1 MADLKPV
8 MSVAELEAFME
19 REFPQMRMGA
29 DTTTIEAVGPGTA
42 VLRLGFAERNLRPGG
57 TISGPAM
64 MALADYAMY
73 AAVLAHIGPVGLAV
87 TTSFHMDFMRRPEQ
101 ADILAEARLM
111 KLGRVLAVGA
121 IELTQAGAS
130 GPVAHGTCTYS
141 IPPSGSPAGGPAGG
155 GETAPAA
162 PEKPTRR
169 KWGNWLPHR

>member
-1 MADLKPV
+1 MADLVPV

-29 DTTTIEAVGPGTA
+29 DTTRIEAVGPGRA
-42 VLRLGFAERNLRPGG
+42 VLRLGFSERNLRPGG

-87 TTSFHMDFMRRPEQ
+87 TTSFTINFMRKPAQ

-111 KLGRVLAVGA
+111 KLGRALAVGD
-121 IELTQAGAS
+121 ITMSQEGAG
-130 GPVAHGTCTYS
+130 GPVAHATCTYS
-141 IPPSGSPAGGPAGG
+141 IPP
-155 GETAPAA
+155 
-162 PEKPTRR
+162 R
-169 KWGNWLPHR
+169 